1 MKSLTKVLALAA
13 ATAALLTVGV
23 TGAQAAITTAYP
35 EGGTWKYGVSGKYT
49 TSDYLHNSRV
59 HRSTAVG
66 VNTVSSY
73 WIKPGSWSYTQAIS
87 ALGGNKAYYDVQ

>member
-1 MKSLTKVLALAA
+1 MKSLTKVLATAA

-49 TSDYLHNSRV
+49 TSDYLHNSRT
-59 HRSTAVG
+59 HKSTAVG
-66 VNTVSSY
+66 ANTVISS
-73 WIKPGSWSYTQAIS
+73 WTSPKIWSTTQAIS
-87 ALGGNKAYYDVQ
+87 AVGGNKAYYDVK